1 MLHLRRHY
9 SGPPSPHELDADA
22 AGPERRA
29 ASAQP
34 LDPYKVSMLFIFF
47 IQKNAWKACSVSAA
61 PRPLLVVH
69 ILFFYEKKNAWKA
82 AASAQRLDRYYVS
95 IYVCIYITIG
105 KIDSTLVS
113 IYVCIYITIGKID
126 STLEPKFKNF
136 GIVVGLHNA
145 LLSYKLLLTFPNG
158 DLTIAI
164 ERSPLEQ

>member
-29 ASAQP
+29 AAAQP

-69 ILFFYEKKNAWKA
+69 IFVFLLKKNAWKA
-82 AASAQRLDRYYVS
+82 AASAQRLDRYY
-95 IYVCIYITIG
+95 
-105 KIDSTLVS
+105 VS